1 MVTESFPHP
10 VAAAWHR
17 ALSRTSDSERLKHGL
32 ATFEVLLRTLGAA
45 LLLDYLRGVRTPAV
59 DALLKQLDKPSLG
72 HWVGL
77 IRETARAL
85 NDRASEEVFFGPAGA
100 WYFTTR
106 GKPTEIANRIDALV
120 TISNQ
125 DVHERPPPQARR
137 RARADHVF
145 RAARPSSPMAGPNFE
160 SEVSSDAAAETQFG
174 QPPFAG
180 KDSAIQSPQ
189 LGALA
194 ATCRLTPAIW
204 HRPRGNKL
212 EVTPFIRVSTMTAFR
227 SACFC

>member
-1 MVTESFPHP
+1 MVSESFPYP

-120 TISNQ
+120 TLRNQ
-125 DVHERPPPQARR
+125 DVHETPTSAGPALA
-137 RARADHVF
+137 ARADQVF
-145 RAARPSSPMAGPNFE
+145 SELRAIFE
-160 SEVSSDAAAETQFG
+160 SLSWLRG
-174 QPPFAG
+174 Y
-180 KDSAIQSPQ
+180 
-189 LGALA
+189 
-194 ATCRLTPAIW
+194 RL
-204 HRPRGNKL
+204 
-212 EVTPFIRVSTMTAFR
+212 FR
-227 SACFC
+227 IKGLKRRRSRQDTVRR